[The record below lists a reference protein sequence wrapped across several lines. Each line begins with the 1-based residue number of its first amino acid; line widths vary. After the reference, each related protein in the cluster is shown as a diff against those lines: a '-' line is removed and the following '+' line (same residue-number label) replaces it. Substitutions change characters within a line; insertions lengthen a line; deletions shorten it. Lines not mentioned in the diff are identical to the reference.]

1 MLDYLPWFIS
11 GAALLFAVMPLAGMA
26 RWRMA
31 AALLALGAGEIY
43 LAVLTLVVLLL
54 VENDWRITFRQSAGT
69 LAAIFALLSAII
81 LLAILQPTD
90 LRTWSELTQ
99 LALYVMLY
107 FLFTSRLRDGHDL
120 IDVLSACIFASLGVA
135 ALALLAV
142 LVGLVSLPAIFI
154 DRGSNEASVFLALLG
169 VVPCAVM
176 LSRTRNLL
184 YLAAAGPMV
193 LAQYLATS
201 RGSMAVSVIVL
212 LVAGFLWTR
221 SLLVRGAT
229 IIGGM
234 AVLAFNVPQLL
245 LLFDAQLNSSARERM
260 ALLEYGT
267 GLASER
273 FWTGWGWG
281 STSRLASIAPNTA
294 QTYPHFHNAY
304 VQMIVELGLLGWV
317 VIGLGLLLAVRWGV
331 IAAFRLRQPGV
342 TALVACSVLGIA
354 TACLFDAMLFGADR
368 SIQLIL
374 LLALC
379 SRAVALGTEALAAS
393 RPARLRRTTS
403 PLRLPVTR

>member
-1 MLDYLPWFIS
+1 MLDYLTWIIAGF
-11 GAALLFAVMPLAGMA
+11 ALLLALMPLAGLE

-31 AALLALGAGEIY
+31 AAMFALGAGQIY
-43 LAVLTLVVLLL
+43 LAVLSLVVLLL
-54 VENDWRITFRQSAGT
+54 IDNQWRITFRQSPGA
-69 LAAIFALLSAII
+69 LAAIFVLVGGIV
-81 LLAILQPTD
+81 LLAVSQPTD
-90 LRTWSELTQ
+90 LRTWSELAQ
-99 LALYVMLY
+99 LALYVLLF
-107 FLFTSRLRDGHDL
+107 FLFTSRLRNGRDL
-120 IDVLSACIFASLGVA
+120 LILLTACIAASLGVT
-135 ALALLAV
+135 LLAFAATA
-142 LVGLVSLPAIFI
+142 VGWVSAPAIFV

-176 LSRTRNLL
+176 LTRTRNLL

-201 RGSMAVSVIVL
+201 RGSLAVSIIVL

-221 SLLVRGAT
+221 SLLIRGAT
-229 IIGGM
+229 IIGGL
-234 AVLAFNVPQLL
+234 AVLAYNVPQLL

-267 GLASER
+267 GLANER

-304 VQMIVELGLLGWV
+304 VQMIVELGLLGWIV
-317 VIGLGLLLAVRWGV
+317 LAAGLWLVVRWSV
-331 IAAFRLRQPGV
+331 IAAVRLRQPGL
-342 TALVACSVLGIA
+342 TALVACSMIGLA

-368 SIQLIL
+368 SVQLIV

-379 SRAVALGTEALAAS
+379 SRAVALGSEAQAAARQPRVRRAS
-393 RPARLRRTTS
+393 PAMRIERAK
-403 PLRLPVTR
+403 